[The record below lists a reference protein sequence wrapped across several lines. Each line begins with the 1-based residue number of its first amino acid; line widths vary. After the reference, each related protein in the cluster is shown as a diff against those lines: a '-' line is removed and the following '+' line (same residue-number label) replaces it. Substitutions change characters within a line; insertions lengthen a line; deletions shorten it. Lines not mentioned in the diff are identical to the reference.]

1 MCAARAGRICRRSDT
16 VTNMKNRC
24 LYCGNDTSKAPCRTC
39 FPPNVDRA
47 QLEKL
52 GIAGIDWRK
61 DREAQN
67 SIKMMMTNKLQGKV
81 P

>member
-1 MCAARAGRICRRSDT
+1 
-16 VTNMKNRC
+16 
-24 LYCGNDTSKAPCRTC
+24 
-39 FPPNVDRA
+39 VDRA